1 VSGWLWALPMLM
13 LLAACATDVVVS
25 PPQEELRARQDR
37 MMLEQIGSRARHGDW
52 LVIRGYHA
60 TDHLVAAATNIPLSH
75 AAMLDMENRQVIEA
89 DATGVHVSSL
99 ADFVHRS
106 HRLLVIRPV
115 WSDEKSA
122 PLAVRKASSLV
133 GEKYDFLGT
142 VGIDDK
148 SRYYCSE
155 LTVYAYS
162 DYHGKHQKIPRV
174 VEPGQLYLWGQVVY
188 DSRPRDEME

>member
-1 VSGWLWALPMLM
+1 MKSKYFLSIF
-13 LLAACATDVVVS
+13 LLAGCASDVIVQ
-25 PPQEELRARQDR
+25 PPSDSIRESQDR
-37 MMLEQIGSRARHGDW
+37 GIIRQVETEGRQGDW

-89 DATGVHVSSL
+89 DASGIHISSL
-99 ADFVHRS
+99 KEFVHKS
-106 HRLLVIRPV
+106 HRLLIIRPIWANRQSV
-115 WSDEKSA
+115 PVAMEKA
-122 PLAVRKASSLV
+122 HSLV
-133 GEKYDFLGT
+133 GKKYDFLGT

-155 LTVYAYS
+155 LTIYAYS
-162 DYHGKHQKIPRV
+162 DFHSPRQKIPRV
-174 VEPGQLYLWGQVVY
+174 VEPGQLYLWGRVIY